1 MAGVIGGVVRELKDV
16 VFVSAVRTPMG
27 RFGGTLRDVKVYDL
41 AAFPIREALRRA
53 NVGGDE
59 VDDAV
64 IASCRQAGNYVN
76 SGRSAALKGGVGTH
90 VPAVTINKACPAGM
104 KAVALATQAIQVGQ
118 GDILLCG
125 GMESMSTIP
134 HLLRGH
140 RWEGFRLGAATLEDG
155 WSDADDP
162 VAGISMGLTAENLV
176 EKYGLSRRELDEFA
190 AESHQKAA
198 QAQKNGW
205 FDEEITP
212 VVVPAQGKKPEVVFD
227 KDESIRY
234 EVDVD
239 TMGKLRPVFKPDG
252 CVTAGNSCGLT
263 DGAAFLVAMS
273 REEAARRGLSPLFS
287 VVDYT
292 QTAVDGRYM
301 GEGPGVAI
309 PKVLERAGMA
319 LADMDLIEINEAF
332 AAQVLANH
340 RVLGWD
346 WEKFNVHGG
355 AIALGHPTVC
365 SGARLLVTLYHA
377 LKRLD
382 KELGLAAICG
392 GGGSTMA
399 TIIRRES

>member
-1 MAGVIGGVVRELKDV
+1 MRELKDV

-27 RFGGTLRDVKVYDL
+27 RFGGTLRDMKVYDL

-53 NVGGDE
+53 GVSGEE
-59 VDDAV
+59 VDEAV

-76 SGRSAALKGGVGTH
+76 SARSAALKGGVGQH

-118 GDILLCG
+118 GDVLLCG

-140 RWEGFRLGAATLEDG
+140 RWEGFRLGAVSLEDG

-162 VAGISMGLTAENLV
+162 IAGMSMGMTAENLV

-190 AESHQKAA
+190 AESHRKAA
-198 QAQKNGW
+198 RAQRNGW

-212 VVVPAQGKKPEVVFD
+212 VIVPAQGKKPEVVFE
-227 KDESIRY
+227 KDESIRH
-234 EVDVD
+234 EVDVEA
-239 TMGKLRPVFKPDG
+239 MGRLKPAFKPDG

-273 REEAARRGLSPLFS
+273 RAEAARRGVTPLFS

-292 QTAVDGRYM
+292 QAAVDGRFM

-309 PKVLERAGMA
+309 PKVLQRAGMT

-332 AAQVLANH
+332 AAQVLANY
-340 RVLGWD
+340 RLLQWD

-355 AIALGHPTVC
+355 AIALGHPTGC
-365 SGARLLVTLYHA
+365 SGARILVTLYHA

-382 KELGLAAICG
+382 KEHGIAAICG

-399 TIIRRES
+399 MIIRREN